1 MTQQEIEAF
10 LETVQQGS
18 ISAAA
23 ETFFI
28 TQPALSRRISILE
41 EELGYILFHRRKG
54 SRNVELTE
62 EGKAFLPIARKT
74 LQLWKEAA
82 AVPDLI
88 DKAMLN
94 ITAVPSITSYV
105 LSGVLRRYL
114 KENPEGRVRSMHC
127 HTFEGYG
134 YVENGTADIALVTHK
149 LYSNSIETL
158 PAYKEKMLFVSNR
171 TAEYPQELDARFLD
185 PGKELRVSWMP
196 EYDNWHDSVFPTNA
210 PPPVF
215 LEQMSML
222 EDFLT
227 GTNWAIMPA
236 TAAHRMRSSRDVAF
250 SELRNGPP
258 DRVTY
263 YLKRTEYESDT
274 LRKFLSCLHQEITV
288 MEGVT
293 SFLV

>member
-82 AVPDLI
+82 AVPALI

-114 KENPEGRVRSMHC
+114 KENPEEADKLEAQIRENAFKLMSPQAKAAAVASGRAV
-127 HTFEGYG
+127 
-134 YVENGTADIALVTHK
+134 
-149 LYSNSIETL
+149 
-158 PAYKEKMLFVSNR
+158 
-171 TAEYPQELDARFLD
+171 
-185 PGKELRVSWMP
+185 
-196 EYDNWHDSVFPTNA
+196 
-210 PPPVF
+210 
-215 LEQMSML
+215 
-222 EDFLT
+222 
-227 GTNWAIMPA
+227 
-236 TAAHRMRSSRDVAF
+236 DVAADDF
-250 SELRNGPP
+250 E
-258 DRVTY
+258 D
-263 YLKRTEYESDT
+263 
-274 LRKFLSCLHQEITV
+274 
-288 MEGVT
+288 
-293 SFLV
+293 

>member
-10 LETVQQGS
+10 LETVRQGS

-23 ETFFI
+23 ESFFI

-82 AVPDLI
+82 AVPALI

-149 LYSNSIETL
+149 LYSASIETL

-171 TAEYPQELDARFLD
+171 RAEYPAVLDARFLD

-210 PPPVF
+210 PPLVF

-227 GTNWAIMPA
+227 GSNWAIMPA

-250 SELRNGPP
+250 SELQNGPP

-263 YLKRTEYESDT
+263 YLRRTEYESDT
-274 LRKFLSCLHQEITV
+274 IRKFLSCLHQEITV

>member
-10 LETVQQGS
+10 LETVHQGS

-41 EELGYILFHRRKG
+41 EELGYALFVRRKG

-62 EGKAFLPIARKT
+62 EGRAFLPIARKT
-74 LQLWKEAA
+74 LQLWKEAT

-88 DKAMLN
+88 NKALLN

-114 KENPEGRVRSMHC
+114 KENPSGRVRSSHC

-134 YVENGTADIALVTHK
+134 YVEKGTADIALVTHK
-149 LYSNSIETL
+149 LYSNNVETI
-158 PAYKEKMLFVSNR
+158 PAYREKMFFVTNR
-171 TAEYPQELDARFLD
+171 KADYPQQLDVQFLD
-185 PGKELRVSWMP
+185 PAKELRVSWMP

-210 PPPVF
+210 QPLVY

-227 GTNWAIMPA
+227 DNNWAIMPA
-236 TAAHRMRSSRDVAF
+236 TAA
-250 SELRNGPP
+250 
-258 DRVTY
+258 
-263 YLKRTEYESDT
+263 K
-274 LRKFLSCLHQEITV
+274 ITPNT
-288 MEGVT
+288 T
-293 SFLV
+293 SFITGININQPIIAPTGSASPDKNEYQNAFFLEPVA

>member
-10 LETVQQGS
+10 LETVHQGS

-41 EELGYILFHRRKG
+41 EELGYTLFFRRKG

-74 LQLWKEAA
+74 LQLWKEATS
-82 AVPDLI
+82 VPNLI
-88 DKAMLN
+88 NKALLN

-114 KENPEGRVRSMHC
+114 KENPTGRVHSSHC

-134 YVENGTADIALVTHK
+134 YVEKATADIALVTHK
-149 LYSNSIETL
+149 LYSNNVETL
-158 PAYKEKMLFVSNR
+158 PAYREKMFFVTNR
-171 TAEYPQELDARFLD
+171 NADYPAQLDAHFLD
-185 PGKELRVSWMP
+185 PAKELRVSWMP

-210 PPPVF
+210 PPLVY

-227 GTNWAIMPA
+227 DNNWAIMPA
-236 TAAHRMRSSRDVAF
+236 TAAYRMRSNGNF
-250 SELRNGPP
+250 SIGELQNGPP

-263 YLKRTEYESDT
+263 YLKRTDDDSKT
-274 LRKFLSCLHQEITV
+274 IGRFLECLHKEIV
-288 MEGVT
+288 EIDGVT
-293 SFLV
+293 SFLG

>member
-10 LETVQQGS
+10 LETVRQGS

-23 ETFFI
+23 EKFFI
-28 TQPALSRRISILE
+28 TQPALSRRLSILE
-41 EELGYILFHRRKG
+41 EELGYTLFHRRKG
-54 SRNVELTE
+54 SRNVALTE

-74 LQLWKEAA
+74 LQLWQEAA
-82 AVPDLI
+82 AVPSLVH
-88 DKAMLN
+88 KTLLN

-114 KENPEGRVRSMHC
+114 AADPGRRVRSTHC

-134 YVENGTADIALVTHK
+134 YVEKGTADIALVTHK
-149 LYSNSIETL
+149 LYSTSIETV
-158 PAYKEKMLFVSNR
+158 PAYKERMFLV
-171 TAEYPQELDARFLD
+171 AEERAGYPVGIDAAALD

-196 EYDNWHDSVFPTNA
+196 EYDDWHDSVFPTA
-210 PPPVF
+210 AQPLVR

-227 GTNWAIMPA
+227 GDNWAIMPA
-236 TAAHRMRSSRDVAF
+236 SAARKLRSLHIAVT
-250 SELRNGPP
+250 ELKNGPP

-263 YLKRTEYESDT
+263 YLKRREDSEQEAIAE
-274 LRKFLSCLHQEITV
+274 FLLCLHKELS
-288 MEGVT
+288 ELAGVT
-293 SFLV
+293 SFLG

>member
-10 LETVQQGS
+10 LETVHQGS

-41 EELGYILFHRRKG
+41 EELGYTLFHRRKG

-82 AVPDLI
+82 AVPELI
-88 DKAMLN
+88 NKALLN

-114 KENPEGRVRSMHC
+114 KENPTGRVRSSHC

-134 YVENGTADIALVTHK
+134 YVENATADIALVTHK
-149 LYSNSIETL
+149 LYSNSVETI
-158 PAYKEKMLFVSNR
+158 PAYREKMFFVTNR
-171 TAEYPQELDARFLD
+171 KADYPSQLDAQFLD
-185 PGKELRVSWMP
+185 PAKELRVSWMP

-210 PPPVF
+210 SPLVF

-227 GTNWAIMPA
+227 DNNWAIIPA
-236 TAAHRMRSSRDVAF
+236 TAAKKIRSNGNF
-250 SELRNGPP
+250 SIGELQNGPP

-263 YLKRTEYESDT
+263 YLKRNEDNNET
-274 LRKFLSCLHQEITV
+274 LDRFLKCLHKEIADID
-288 MEGVT
+288 GVT
-293 SFLV
+293 SFLG

>member
-10 LETVQQGS
+10 LETVEQGS

-23 ETFFI
+23 ERFYI

-41 EELGYILFHRRKG
+41 EELGYVLFLRRKG

-74 LQLWKEAA
+74 LQLWQEAA
-82 AVPDLI
+82 AVPSLI
-88 DKAMLN
+88 NKTLLN
-94 ITAVPSITSYV
+94 ITAVPSVTSYV

-114 KENPEGRVRSMHC
+114 AENPDGRVRSTHC

-134 YVENGTADIALVTHK
+134 YVEKGTADIALVTHK
-149 LYSNSIETL
+149 LYSTNIETV
-158 PAYKEKMLFVSNR
+158 PAYKEKMFLVSVSE
-171 TAEYPQELDARFLD
+171 AAYPQNINAEDLD

-196 EYDNWHDSVFPTNA
+196 EYDDWHNSVFPTGA
-210 PPPVF
+210 QPLVQ

-227 GTNWAIMPA
+227 GENWAVMPA
-236 TAAHRMRSSRDVAF
+236 SAARKLKGRHFTISD
-250 SELRNGPP
+250 LKNGPP
-258 DRVTY
+258 DRITY
-263 YLKRTEYESDT
+263 YLKRTEETRSDAIE
-274 LRKFLSCLHQEITV
+274 KFLRCLHREMSRI
-288 MEGVT
+288 EGVT
-293 SFLV
+293 SFLG

>member
-10 LETVQQGS
+10 LETVRQGS

-23 ETFFI
+23 ESFFI

-41 EELGYILFHRRKG
+41 DELGYVLFHRRKG

-82 AVPDLI
+82 AVPALI

-114 KENPEGRVRSMHC
+114 NENPSGRVRSIHC

-134 YVENGTADIALVTHK
+134 YVEKGTADIALVTHK

-158 PAYKEKMLFVSNR
+158 PAYKEKMVFVANR
-171 TAEYPQELDARFLD
+171 KADYPAVLDAQFLD

-196 EYDNWHDSVFPTNA
+196 EYDNWHDTVFPTNA
-210 PPPVF
+210 PPLVF

-222 EDFLT
+222 EDFLI
-227 GTNWAIMPA
+227 GNNWAIMPA
-236 TAAHRMRSSRDVAF
+236 TAAHRMRSNCDVSFA
-250 SELRNGPP
+250 ELENGPP

-263 YLKRTEYESDT
+263 YLKRTEDNNDT
-274 LRKFLSCLHQEITV
+274 IRNFLSCLHREIEG
-288 MEGVT
+288 MEDVT
-293 SFLV
+293 SFLA

>member
-10 LETVQQGS
+10 LETVEQGS

-23 ETFFI
+23 ERFYI

-41 EELGYILFHRRKG
+41 EELGYVLFLRRKG

-74 LQLWKEAA
+74 LQLWQEAA
-82 AVPDLI
+82 AVPSLI
-88 DKAMLN
+88 NKTLLN
-94 ITAVPSITSYV
+94 ITAVPSVTSYV

-114 KENPEGRVRSMHC
+114 AENPDGRVRSTHC

-134 YVENGTADIALVTHK
+134 YVEKGTADIALVTHK
-149 LYSNSIETL
+149 LYSTNIETV
-158 PAYKEKMLFVSNR
+158 PAYKEKMFLVSVSEAAYPKNIN
-171 TAEYPQELDARFLD
+171 AEDLD

-196 EYDNWHDSVFPTNA
+196 EYDDWHNSVFPTGA
-210 PPPVF
+210 QPLVQ

-227 GTNWAIMPA
+227 GENWAVMPA
-236 TAAHRMRSSRDVAF
+236 SAARKLKGRHFTVSD
-250 SELRNGPP
+250 LKNGPP
-258 DRVTY
+258 DRITY
-263 YLKRTEYESDT
+263 YLKRTEETRSDAIE
-274 LRKFLSCLHQEITV
+274 KFLRCLHREMSRI
-288 MEGVT
+288 EGVT
-293 SFLV
+293 SFLG